1 MSREIYT
8 LEIEDFTDEP
18 DDLGYRVTI
27 HEHGETLSESE
38 GLGDGVAGSLRLAC
52 IEALEQAGI
61 LK

>member
-27 HEHGETLSESE
+27 HEHGETLGE
-38 GLGDGVAGSLRLAC
+38 GLGDGVAGTLRAAC

-61 LK
+61 VA